1 LGGWQ
6 LNLLATM
13 HTGSP
18 FTVTADGSS
27 LNAPGSTQRADLVKS
42 NVKINGGTKQ
52 YFDITAFRPVTAARF
67 GTSSYNMLRGP
78 GAGNLDA
85 SIFRSFV
92 LPEHLSLQLRME
104 SFNVTNTPH
113 FGNPSSSVS
122 SAVFDS
128 SGNITNPN
136 GFGQITSTSP
146 ISRSVDE
153 RNFRLGAKL
162 IF

>member
-1 LGGWQ
+1 VLGGWQ

-27 LNAPGSTQRADLVKS
+27 LNARGSTQRADLVKS

-52 YFDITAFRPVTAARF
+52 YFDITVFRPVTAARF

-92 LPEHLSLQLRME
+92 LPEHLSLQLRM
-104 SFNVTNTPH
+104 
-113 FGNPSSSVS
+113 
-122 SAVFDS
+122 DR
-128 SGNITNPN
+128 
-136 GFGQITSTSP
+136 ST
-146 ISRSVDE
+146 
-153 RNFRLGAKL
+153 
-162 IF
+162 